1 VKPVATMGDN
11 CLDRYLP
18 PLDREF
24 VGGNALNVAV
34 GLRDHGHDVAYAG
47 AVGSDRAGE
56 AVLAAARGRGIDTA
70 HVHAGPGATG
80 VTTIRLTADG
90 DRVFESEVL
99 GESGTYRPD
108 PATLADLASRAWV
121 HGAGLAGGV
130 EGFTGLRRGGARLS
144 YDFSHASS
152 PERMAQLC
160 PHLEVAF
167 LSAPGAEADEA
178 AGLAQRPTRRR
189 AWRRGPSPPAR
200 PPPSSPAAATAAWRS
215 PAASTTSRRC
225 RCRSST
231 PWARATHTSPGAS
244 RPSWRAGRSRP
255 RCGLAPRR
263 PPAHARTTAPGSPRN
278 IETPFPVETFRDAA

>member
-11 CLDRYLP
+11 CLDRYLA

-47 AVGSDRAGE
+47 AVGCDRAGN

-70 HVHAGPGATG
+70 HVQVGPGATG

-108 PATLADLASRAWV
+108 PAAIAGLGTRAWV
-121 HGAGLAGGV
+121 HGAGLAAGV
-130 EGFTGLRRGGARLS
+130 EGFTGLRRAGARLS

-152 PERMAQLC
+152 PERMAELC

-167 LSAPGAEADEA
+167 LSAPGAEAEEA
-178 AGLAQRPTRRR
+178 AGLAE
-189 AWRRGPSPPAR
+189 AAVAAG
-200 PPPSSPAAATAAWRS
+200 AATAVVTRGRHGSLALAGGVHHQPPVPVS
-215 PAASTTSRRC
+215 VVDTLGAGDAYIAACISTLVEGGTLETALRL
-225 RCRSST
+225 
-231 PWARATHTSPGAS
+231 GAE
-244 RPSWRAGRSRP
+244 A
-255 RCGLAPRR
+255 A
-263 PPAHARTTAPGSPRN
+263 ARTCTHYGAWLELEELEAS
-278 IETPFPVETFRDAA
+278 A

>member
-178 AGLAQRPTRRR
+178 AGLAQR
-189 AWRRGPSPPAR
+189 AVAAG
-200 PPPSSPAAATAAWRS
+200 AATAVVTRGRHGSLAL
-215 PAASTTSRRC
+215 
-225 RCRSST
+225 
-231 PWARATHTSPGAS
+231 
-244 RPSWRAGRSRP
+244 AGRVHHQPPVPVPVVDTLGAGDAYIAACITTLVEGGTFETALRLGAEAAARTCTHYGAWLPPEHRDAVPRRNVP
-255 RCGLAPRR
+255 RCG
-263 PPAHARTTAPGSPRN
+263 
-278 IETPFPVETFRDAA
+278 VEL

>member
-144 YDFSHASS
+144 YDFSHVSS

-178 AGLAQRPTRRR
+178 AGLAQR
-189 AWRRGPSPPAR
+189 AVAAG
-200 PPPSSPAAATAAWRS
+200 AATAVVTRGRHGSLAL
-215 PAASTTSRRC
+215 
-225 RCRSST
+225 
-231 PWARATHTSPGAS
+231 
-244 RPSWRAGRSRP
+244 AGRVHHQPPVPVPVVDTLGAGDAYIAGCITTLVEGGTFETALRLGAEAAARTCTHYGAWLPPEHRYAVPRRNVP
-255 RCGLAPRR
+255 RCG
-263 PPAHARTTAPGSPRN
+263 
-278 IETPFPVETFRDAA
+278 VEL

>member
-11 CLDRYLP
+11 CLDHYLP

-47 AVGSDRAGE
+47 AVGSDRAGD
-56 AVLAAARGRGIDTA
+56 AVLAAARGRGIDTG

-80 VTTIRLTADG
+80 VTTIRLTDDG

-99 GESGTYRPD
+99 GESGTYRPGR
-108 PATLADLASRAWV
+108 ATLADLGRRAWV

-130 EGFTGLRRGGARLS
+130 EGFTGLRRAGARLS

-152 PERMAQLC
+152 PERMAELC

-167 LSAPGAEADEA
+167 LSAPGGGAEEA
-178 AGLAQRPTRRR
+178 AGLAESALAAGAEAAVVTRGRHGSL
-189 AWRRGPSPPAR
+189 ALAGSVHHQPPVPVAVVDTLGAGDAYIAACISTLVEGGTLETALR
-200 PPPSSPAAATAAWRS
+200 LGADAAARTCTHYGAWLELEELE
-215 PAASTTSRRC
+215 AS
-225 RCRSST
+225 
-231 PWARATHTSPGAS
+231 A
-244 RPSWRAGRSRP
+244 
-255 RCGLAPRR
+255 
-263 PPAHARTTAPGSPRN
+263 
-278 IETPFPVETFRDAA
+278 